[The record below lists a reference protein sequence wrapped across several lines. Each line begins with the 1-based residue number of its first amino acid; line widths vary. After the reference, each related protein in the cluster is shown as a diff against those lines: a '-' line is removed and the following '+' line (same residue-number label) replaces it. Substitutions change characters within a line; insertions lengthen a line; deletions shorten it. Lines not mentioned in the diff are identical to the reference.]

1 MRLTKHKRST
11 MTSMDM
17 TPMIDVVFLLLIFF
31 MTVSQVSR
39 VNREQI
45 ELPKLAGTQDQQDSS
60 VVVNVDEAGAIVVE
74 GRALTSPQLAV
85 WMSDEIARQGNDPA
99 AMKVTVRG
107 DAAGAARSVNE
118 VVRTLNRLGVLQIR
132 MAVQKPQ

>member
-31 MTVSQVSR
+31 MTVSQVSN
-39 VNREQI
+39 VNREQL
-45 ELPKLAGTQDQQDSS
+45 ELPKLEGTKDQQEGPL
-60 VVVNVDEAGAIVVE
+60 VVNVDAEGQIIVE
-74 GRALTSPQLAV
+74 GQRLSAPQLAV
-85 WMSDEIARQGNDPA
+85 WMDREIARRGEEPSTL
-99 AMKVTVRG
+99 KVTVRG
-107 DAAGAARSVNE
+107 DAASDARAVNE

>member
-31 MTVSQVSR
+31 MTVSQVSNI
-39 VNREQI
+39 NREQLQ
-45 ELPKLAGTQDQQDSS
+45 LPKLEGTKDQQEGPL
-60 VVVNVDEAGAIVVE
+60 VVNVNAAGQIVVA
-74 GRALTSPQLAV
+74 GQTLTSPQLAV
-85 WMSDEIARQGNDPA
+85 WMSDEIASRRVNPA
-99 AMKVTVRG
+99 SIKVTVRG
-107 DAAGAARSVNE
+107 DAAGDARAVNE
-118 VVRTLNRLGVLQIR
+118 VVRTLNRLGILQIR